1 MISFNNPANCAG
13 TDTEDW
19 FTEVTNYSNKDIL
32 KRICNS
38 CAAKNECLDYA
49 LEYNVLGYWS
59 GTSDLERKNMRKE
72 LNIIAKPILISEWEM
87 ADYYA

>member
-1 MISFNNPANCAG
+1 MNFNNPANCAG

-19 FTEVTNYSNKDIL
+19 FTEVTIYSNKDTL
-32 KRICNS
+32 KRICNA
-38 CAAKNECLDYA
+38 CDAKVECLNYA
-49 LEYNVLGYWS
+49 LEYNVLGYWA
-59 GTSDLERKNMRKE
+59 GTSDLERGRMRKK